1 MNIPQQLQDA
11 ANQIAE
17 GIKPIIESIHN
28 GQPTG
33 KDYYPEYMVL
43 ISQMKESKPQIPV
56 KFWGIVLIKAGCNVN
71 GVEAAVRLSWSLHPP
86 SPPLYSL

>member
-43 ISQMKESKPQIPV
+43 ISQMKEFKPQVPV
-56 KFWGIVLIKAGCNVN
+56 KFWGVVLLKAGCNPL
-71 GVEAAVRLSWSLHPP
+71 GVEAAIKLS
-86 SPPLYSL
+86 